1 MNLIS
6 IQISRKLLKIF
17 ALLETLFDG
26 EVENTNSHFSKNNL
40 HRSMVKWV
48 EIQKINYS
56 LHKIK
61 EFTNS
66 WLVKTCTIFELIFC
80 SSYM

>member
-1 MNLIS
+1 MQISIAKKIEQNEQEHMNLIS

-40 HRSMVKWV
+40 HRSMV
-48 EIQKINYS
+48 QMGR
-56 LHKIK
+56 
-61 EFTNS
+61 NS
-66 WLVKTCTIFELIFC
+66 KN
-80 SSYM
+80 

>member
-40 HRSMVKWV
+40 HRSMV
-48 EIQKINYS
+48 QMGR
-56 LHKIK
+56 
-61 EFTNS
+61 NS
-66 WLVKTCTIFELIFC
+66 KN
-80 SSYM
+80 